1 MLMVRKRGG
10 AAGDLEPIL
19 CCQVC
24 HRVMSLME
32 AWLGFP
38 AVTEQTPQR
47 PVVWLHKDC
56 ASGQAV
62 ALFDTP
68 KMTLWRA
75 LDCFQRLMRAT
86 EANWIV

>member
-1 MLMVRKRGG
+1 MLMVRRRGG

-24 HRVMSLME
+24 HRVMALKD

-47 PVVWLHKDC
+47 QAVGLHREC
-56 ASGQAV
+56 ASGQV
-62 ALFDTP
+62 DTLFDTP

-75 LDCFQRLMRAT
+75 TDYFHRLLRAT
-86 EANWIV
+86 EGGL